1 LRYITSKGGAVPKI
15 ENRFLVARLAAPPK
29 NGSSITIAK
38 KFLAK
43 GVVGTEYQP
52 FAVV

>member
-1 LRYITSKGGAVPKI
+1 MQIFNGAAKPRHKK
-15 ENRFLVARLAAPPK
+15 F
-29 NGSSITIAK
+29 GSSITIAK